1 MRTAAAAIGWPHH
14 LQSSRRRVRQEKIC
28 AVSYRTRTIIPSPQQ
43 RMAAPALL
51 FLPSPRHLK
60 IAAPSS
66 LAMHHRAIDAM
77 CRAGD
82 RE

>member
-1 MRTAAAAIGWPHH
+1 MRTVAAAIGQPHH
-14 LQSSRRRVRQEKIC
+14 QSSRRRVRQEKIC
-28 AVSYRTRTIIPSPQQ
+28 AVPHRTRAIIASPQ
-43 RMAAPALL
+43 RCMAASALL
-51 FLPSPRHLK
+51 FLPSPRHPK

-66 LAMHHRAIDAM
+66 LAMHHRAIDAT

>member
-1 MRTAAAAIGWPHH
+1 MLASRQAAAA
-14 LQSSRRRVRQEKIC
+14 SSVITAACAPRKKYC
-28 AVSYRTRTIIPSPQQ
+28 AVPHRDPRNNCVAAAIAWQ
-43 RMAAPALL
+43 RRALL
-51 FLPSPRHLK
+51 FLPSPRHPK

-66 LAMHHRAIDAM
+66 LAMHHRAIDAT